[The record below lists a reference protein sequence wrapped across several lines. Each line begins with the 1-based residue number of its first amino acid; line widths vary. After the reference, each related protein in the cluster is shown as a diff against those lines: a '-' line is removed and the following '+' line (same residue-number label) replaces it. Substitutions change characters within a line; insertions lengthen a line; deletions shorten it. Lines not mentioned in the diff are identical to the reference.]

1 MNYGLYLSASG
12 AKAQMDRLDVIAN
25 NLANVRTTGFKRD
38 LVNMQARRNAALEDP
53 RMAMYSLPVL
63 RDQGG
68 GVLALGGGVNLTQGV
83 FEDSSNST
91 DLALSG
97 KGFFTVGG
105 DNGERLLTRDGR
117 FLVDVAGHLV
127 TVVGNRPV
135 LDSSGEAITVTAGL
149 PVAVGT
155 DGQVSQGEGG
165 TGVKLGLVD
174 VADSRHLVKLGGNV
188 MRALGDVTEV
198 PVDTQV
204 MQFKLEGSGVD
215 EMAELINMMEGQ
227 RAFEANA
234 RMMTF
239 QDQAMGQ
246 LATVGRVA

>member
-38 LVNMQARRNAALEDP
+38 LVNMQARRNAGLEDP

-63 RDQGG
+63 KDQGG
-68 GVLALGGGVNLTQGV
+68 GMLATGGGIDVTQGV
-83 FEDSSNST
+83 FEDSSNAT
-91 DLALSG
+91 DLALNG
-97 KGFFTVGG
+97 RGFFTVAG

-117 FLVDVAGHLV
+117 FLVDAGGHLV
-127 TVVGNRPV
+127 TAVGNRAV
-135 LDSSGEAITVTAGL
+135 LDSSGEAITVAPGL
-149 PVAVGT
+149 PVAVDA
-155 DGQVSQGEGG
+155 DGQVSQGDGQ
-165 TGVKLGLVD
+165 TGAKLGLVD
-174 VADSRHLVKLGGNV
+174 VADSRQLVKLGGNV
-188 MRALGDVTEV
+188 MRARGEV
-198 PVDTQV
+198 TQV
-204 MQFKLEGSGVD
+204 PADTKVMPYKLESSGVD
-215 EMAELINMMEGQ
+215 EMAELVNLMEGQ